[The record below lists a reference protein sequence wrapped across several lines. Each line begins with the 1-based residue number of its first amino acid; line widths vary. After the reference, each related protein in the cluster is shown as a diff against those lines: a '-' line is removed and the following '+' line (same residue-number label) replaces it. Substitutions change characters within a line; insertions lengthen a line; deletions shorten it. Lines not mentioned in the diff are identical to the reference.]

1 MADKKPRKRKLKYQP
16 NPLSCGAQHVAVVR
30 NGDLYTWG
38 RASHG
43 RLVKI
48 VCLTL
53 YVTNMIL
60 T

>member
-48 VCLTL
+48 HGEELH
-53 YVTNMIL
+53 MEG
-60 T
+60 